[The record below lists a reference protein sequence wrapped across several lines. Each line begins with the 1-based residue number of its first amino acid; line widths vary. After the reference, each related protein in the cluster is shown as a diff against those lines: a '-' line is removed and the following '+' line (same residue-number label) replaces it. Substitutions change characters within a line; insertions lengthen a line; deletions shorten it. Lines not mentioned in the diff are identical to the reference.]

1 MQVAVGSTVAYGVRG
16 PRIQPALKAACVFF
30 HENHCKTQLLA
41 QAPNLLQ
48 CLDRLS
54 LPPSD

>member
-30 HENHCKTQLLA
+30 MKITAKHNFWHR
-41 QAPNLLQ
+41 LQ
-48 CLDRLS
+48 TYCS
-54 LPPSD
+54 A